1 MGNMLNR
8 KWDEVE
14 VHVQNAISAIKLED
28 GAAYFDIYDSYAD
41 IRIAEDFEIV
51 RARLGQIMRAI
62 ADRAIEGSKPIV
74 NVFLDMYDKWNQANA
89 MGKVIS
95 DRLVLRW
102 QYVLEQMKK
111 QK

>member
-1 MGNMLNR
+1 MGNMLYC
-8 KWDEVE
+8 KWDEVG
-14 VHVQNAISAIKLED
+14 VHLYDAISAIKLSD
-28 GAAYFDIYDSYAD
+28 DATYFDIYDPYAD
-41 IRIAEDFEIV
+41 IRIAEDFEI
-51 RARLGQIMRAI
+51 ARGRLCQIMRAI

-102 QYVLEQMKK
+102 QYVLEQMKR